1 MELQLKIIGII
12 LVILGI
18 VHIGFAKYFN
28 WKLELSNLSLI
39 NRQMMQTHTFFIAV
53 TVFMMGILC
62 FFGAQDLIET
72 EFGRKISL
80 GLAIFW
86 TLRLFFQFFIYSSKL
101 WKGKMFE
108 TIIHIIFSFLWIYL
122 SIIFWKIAI

>member
-1 MELQLKIIGII
+1 MELQLKIIGIL